1 MLRATRTQY
10 MFIKMLKERIG
21 GNVFYLL
28 KLSLLF
34 LKQFYNMV
42 IIKIYIFI
50 SNNIYYL
57 YWVIVLNVSKLLNV
71 FPQKKKKKMKYGLHE
86 KINKN

>member
-10 MFIKMLKERIG
+10 MFIKMLTERIG

-42 IIKIYIFI
+42 IKKYIFLFRT
-50 SNNIYYL
+50 IYTTYT
-57 YWVIVLNVSKLLNV
+57 
-71 FPQKKKKKMKYGLHE
+71 GL
-86 KINKN
+86 